1 MTADLL
7 RLNRLA
13 PADGAAIRSK
23 RVGRGTGSGRG
34 KTAGR
39 GHKGQL
45 SRSGKSGAAG
55 FEGGQMPLQRRL
67 PKRGFRSR
75 RAPAW
80 LRLPVALLDRL
91 NVADGEA
98 IDIELLRKRGIVA
111 SNKKRIKIY
120 LSGSVQRSHVL
131 RGIAATAGAAAAINA
146 AGGRIEPAA
155 ARTPKEAE

>member
-1 MTADLL
+1 MTDAL

-13 PADGAAIRSK
+13 PAAGASRRRK
-23 RVGRGTGSGRG
+23 RVGRGTGSGLG

-45 SRSGKSGAAG
+45 SRSGNSRSAG

-80 LRLPVALLDRL
+80 LRLPVSLLDSLPAGEQEVDIALLR
-91 NVADGEA
+91 A
-98 IDIELLRKRGIVA
+98 KGIAA
-111 SNKKRIKIY
+111 SNKKQVKFY
-120 LSGSVQRSHVL
+120 LSGSVQRAHVL
-131 RGIAATAGAAAAINA
+131 RGITATAGAAAAINA

-155 ARTPKEAE
+155 APSPKEAG

>member
-1 MTADLL
+1 MAEML
-7 RLNRLA
+7 RHNRLA
-13 PADGAAIRSK
+13 PAAGADRRRK
-23 RVGRGTGSGRG
+23 RVGRGTGSGLG

-45 SRSGKSGAAG
+45 SRSGKFGAAG

-80 LRLPVALLDRL
+80 LRLPVSLLDTLPEKEQRIDIALLR
-91 NVADGEA
+91 A
-98 IDIELLRKRGIVA
+98 KGIAA
-111 SNKKRIKIY
+111 SGKKRVKFY
-120 LSGSVQRSHVL
+120 LSGSVRRAHVL
-131 RGIAATAGAAAAINA
+131 HGIAATAGAAAAINA

-155 ARTPKEAE
+155 APSPKETG